1 MTPKIPN
8 NLSHEEAVDLR
19 SAIASRG
26 GQLLITIAQSRLVK
40 IREEIASELC
50 ESDNLE
56 RALATIKDQREEA
69 RALTYMLDYI
79 DLLSH
84 ANPS

>member
-8 NLSHEEAVDLR
+8 NLSHEEAVELR

-26 GQLLITIAQSRLVK
+26 GQLLITIAQSRLIK

-50 ESDNLE
+50 ESNNLE
-56 RALATIKDQREEA
+56 RALVAIKDQREEA
-69 RALTYMLDYI
+69 RALTYMLKFI
-79 DLLSH
+79 ELVSN